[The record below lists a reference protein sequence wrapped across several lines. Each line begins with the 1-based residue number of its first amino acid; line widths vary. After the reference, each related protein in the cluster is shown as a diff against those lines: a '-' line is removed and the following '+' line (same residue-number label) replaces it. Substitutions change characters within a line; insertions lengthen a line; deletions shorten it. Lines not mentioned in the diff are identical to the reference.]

1 MTQWED
7 RPTNNGI
14 SPFSLEARDEDY
26 DVYLF
31 WPSLS
36 SGMESSETSFVATQ
50 HSPMPPLFDR
60 IDYYSGWDTVPSSPL
75 PLTSPSDFRF
85 PTPCEDQAIDNGS
98 LVVEVQ
104 ANGVQERVF
113 PQGYSNMFRMGLLFM
128 QAARHVDRAVQSV
141 GITLRKTKPKAREV
155 ETFNR

>member
-36 SGMESSETSFVATQ
+36 SGMESSEMSFVATQ
-50 HSPMPPLFDR
+50 HSVIISNFVSYKPHRYVLQPMPPLFDR
-60 IDYYSGWDTVPSSPL
+60 IDYYSGWDTVPSVCHTFVLSRPAEL
-75 PLTSPSDFRF
+75 PWFTVA
-85 PTPCEDQAIDNGS
+85 TPIDIAIGFS
-98 LVVEVQ
+98 LSHTVRRS
-104 ANGVQERVF
+104 G
-113 PQGYSNMFRMGLLFM
+113 
-128 QAARHVDRAVQSV
+128 H
-141 GITLRKTKPKAREV
+141 
-155 ETFNR
+155 